1 MSAND
6 KSLESSID
14 VDRLIASAQMA
25 SGNFAPLDPGLR
37 SRFEKIVA
45 TVNTG
50 AVTTR
55 DRRLAV
61 ELQFRKMLMT
71 RLQLD
76 SDWTRQPEITQEK
89 IERPI
94 FVIGFARSGTTL
106 CHSLLAEDVG
116 ARAPLWWHTHS
127 PSPPPGEVPVVPERI
142 EFTAKELDRMVDM
155 APGLLGLH
163 PYWDKRGFSP
173 IEDQEIIALDFHY
186 NYPTLLFNVPTGEIV
201 TEAED
206 EAAAYAFHRS
216 FLQQLQ
222 WRDRPSHW
230 VAKGIFHQFQLKNLF
245 DTYPDALC
253 IWPHRDPKGIWPST
267 LAITSVLHGAIDG
280 WDMDFTQMGPAF
292 LKTIASLV
300 DKMLDDPLVNDPRIV
315 HVGFED
321 LVHDPVATI
330 KSAYGHWG
338 LPVASEFEAN
348 MRGWLADPS
357 NRPDRYG
364 RYNYSPVRFGLTP
377 DDFDNAFA
385 AYRKRFS
392 LA

>member
-1 MSAND
+1 MSAQD
-6 KSLESSID
+6 ESLELSID
-14 VDRLIASAQMA
+14 IDRLIASAQMA
-25 SGNFAPLDPGLR
+25 SGNFAPFDPGLR
-37 SRFEKIVA
+37 TRLEQILASIHRE
-45 TVNTG
+45 
-50 AVTTR
+50 AVTTL
-55 DRRLAV
+55 DRRLAI
-61 ELQFRKMLMT
+61 ELQLRKLLVT
-71 RLQLD
+71 RLQLA
-76 SDWTRQPEITQEK
+76 SDRARLPEIAEEK

-106 CHSLLAEDVG
+106 SHSLLAEDVG

-142 EFTAKELDRMVDM
+142 EVAARELDKMIDM
-155 APGLLGLH
+155 TPGLLGLH
-163 PYWDKRGFSP
+163 PYWDKRSFAP

-186 NYPTLLFNVPTGEIV
+186 NYPTLLYNMPTADVV
-201 TEAED
+201 TEAKD
-206 EAAAYAFHRS
+206 EVAAYAFHRS

-222 WRDRPSHW
+222 WRNRPGHW

-253 IWPHRDPKGIWPST
+253 IWPHRDPKAVWPST
-267 LAITSVLHGAIDG
+267 LAVTAVLHGAING
-280 WDMDFTQMGPAF
+280 WDMDFTEMGPAF
-292 LKTIASLV
+292 LKSIASLV
-300 DKMLDDPLVNDPRIV
+300 NTMLDDPLVDDPRIV

-338 LPVASEFEAN
+338 LPVAPEFEAN
-348 MRGWLADPS
+348 MRGWLTDPS

-364 RYNYSPVRFGLTP
+364 RYNYTPVRFGLTS

-385 AYRKRFS
+385 SYRKRFS